1 VSFLVALT
9 IAKRL
14 DLLTKMA
21 PLATTIGVLVNP
33 NNPSSASSPR
43 DAQTAA
49 EILGKKLIVV
59 KS

>member
-1 VSFLVALT
+1 
-9 IAKRL
+9 
-14 DLLTKMA
+14 MA
-21 PLATTIGVLVNP
+21 PLATAIGVLVNP
-33 NNPSSASSPR
+33 NNPSSESSPR